1 MVPLEDGFAFT
12 AGASV
17 VLSFLVERG
26 SGKDSVRVAVRFFNN
41 REFDL
46 GVNEVMAT
54 FGALQH
60 PVRH

>member
-1 MVPLEDGFAFT
+1 MMPLEKRFAFT

-17 VLSFLVERG
+17 VLSFLGERG
-26 SGKDSVRVAVRFFNN
+26 PGKDSIRVTVRFFNN

-46 GVNEVMAT
+46 GMNEITAAL
-54 FGALQH
+54 GAFQH

>member
-17 VLSFLVERG
+17 VLSFLGERG
-26 SGKDSVRVAVRFFNN
+26 PGKDSVRVAVCFLNS

-46 GVNEVMAT
+46 GVNEVTA
-54 FGALQH
+54 ALRAFQH
-60 PVRH
+60 PERH